1 LYKLFV
7 PQTTERDSDASTHG
21 KGRPARHPAR
31 EWFEQQLVE
40 TFLSAHGLKA
50 NGRWSEQE
58 LGELLSESSL
68 TAAILPRY
76 HINLNVKRTLG
87 QRLGK
92 LEKAA

>member
-1 LYKLFV
+1 M
-7 PQTTERDSDASTHG
+7 
-21 KGRPARHPAR
+21 
-31 EWFEQQLVE
+31 
-40 TFLSAHGLKA
+40 HGLKA

-58 LGELLSESSL
+58 LGEILSESAL

>member
-1 LYKLFV
+1 MV
-7 PQTTERDSDASTHG
+7 RA
-21 KGRPARHPAR
+21 AA
-31 EWFEQQLVE
+31 V
-40 TFLSAHGLKA
+40 LSAHGLKA